1 MRLDKFGITIIIV
14 AVILAFIAG
23 CNLVYYKY
31 PKVVKDEVVRYYS
44 IPIVVSVDRYVPVI
58 KYVTLPPEIKYVTK
72 TEYVEKSVDV
82 IIKKELIDFPDKET
96 LIEWVSNNSNSAL
109 LSFDENGTVDLRD
122 MNCVSFARGM
132 QRLAEKD
139 GYRINQQVIFGGTL
153 MGYEVTEFK
162 GEHIICLAD
171 VNGDYYAIEPQTG
184 QVTYVGSDYNKNKA
198 SVEATSSH

>member
-44 IPIVVSVDRYVPVI
+44 IPIVVSVDRYVPV
-58 KYVTLPPEIKYVTK
+58 IKYVTK